1 MALLIRPVERRG
13 SLCCPRGC
21 VRRKRV
27 SGTTTVVCCDR
38 GAELAKLMRAAP
50 ATVVAIRRVPAP
62 ALFPADLEAALAAL
76 PYQVGCVVASPL
88 AAAQAGVPHATLG
101 EVLVFARTSLLARMA
116 DAPESNAERLCALLR
131 AGLSPW
137 MGRPGAPSW
146 DTDESDA
153 YTITGRRLAA
163 SFAQVDEAWQR
174 RVADLPPG
182 RTAGK
187 A

>member
-1 MALLIRPVERRG
+1 MIHMIPSVKRRG

-21 VRRKRV
+21 VRRESV
-27 SGTTTVVCCDR
+27 SSTSNMVCCDN
-38 GAELAKLMRAAP
+38 GADLAKLMRAAP
-50 ATVVAIRRVPAP
+50 ATVVAIRRVAAP
-62 ALFPADLEAALAAL
+62 ALFPADLESALSGL
-76 PYQVGCVVASPL
+76 PYEVACVVATPL
-88 AAAQAGVPHATLG
+88 AAAQAGVPRATPG
-101 EVLVFARTSLLARMA
+101 EVLVFARTSLLARMP
-116 DAPESNAERLCALLR
+116 DAPESNADRLCALLR

-137 MGRPGAPSW
+137 LGRPGAPSW
-146 DTDESDA
+146 DNDESDA

-182 RTAGK
+182 RAAGR